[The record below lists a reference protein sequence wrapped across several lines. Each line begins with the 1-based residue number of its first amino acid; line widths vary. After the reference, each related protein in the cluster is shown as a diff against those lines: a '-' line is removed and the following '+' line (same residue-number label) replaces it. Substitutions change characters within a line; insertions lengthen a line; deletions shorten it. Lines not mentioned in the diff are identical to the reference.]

1 MVNNIKVSITDVIT
15 ELNITDN
22 KIEFMNDL
30 NLFLNI
36 VAFIESKENYYDII
50 REKFDEYMGK
60 WKLNFNDSFLIISK
74 YIKAHKLPY
83 KILKDEGFKEIK
95 SEKFILSM
103 LVELYTMKLV
113 IENNK
118 NSKNEIK
125 KFIYNELKEK
135 DFNINQKDIIL
146 NDLDYLFKDDIVF
159 FICRN
164 NMLKRKNEIDFSLK
178 KVLEALSIRKN
189 IKLELNYN
197 MDYKNNIENEFN
209 EEIIALKKEIEKL
222 KNDLE
227 TNNLLISDYIDK
239 EIELNNEINKLQKYN
254 MELVGDIKEEYSKA
268 LVDLVKFMN
277 DSTNGNLLDR
287 LYCYSKGKDEK
298 NMMFIITNLLNVFRQ
313 LGIFPR
319 ETHKIGE
326 NVSIE
331 EYSFYNYRFN
341 KDISD
346 IKLCEGE
353 VIYPAWFYNN
363 KEILKPYVN
372 IKGD

>member
-15 ELNITDN
+15 GLNITDN
-22 KIEFMNDL
+22 KIEFINDL

-36 VAFIESKENYYDII
+36 VAFIESKKNYYDII

-60 WKLNFNDSFLIISK
+60 WELNFNDGFLIISK

-146 NDLDYLFKDDIVF
+146 NDLDYLFKDDSVF

-178 KVLEALSIRKN
+178 KVIEELSIRKN

-197 MDYKNNIENEFN
+197 MDYKENIKNEFN
-209 EEIIALKKEIEKL
+209 EEIITLKKEIEKL

-239 EIELNNEINKLQKYN
+239 EIELNNEINK
-254 MELVGDIKEEYSKA
+254 
-268 LVDLVKFMN
+268 
-277 DSTNGNLLDR
+277 
-287 LYCYSKGKDEK
+287 
-298 NMMFIITNLLNVFRQ
+298 
-313 LGIFPR
+313 
-319 ETHKIGE
+319 
-326 NVSIE
+326 
-331 EYSFYNYRFN
+331 
-341 KDISD
+341 
-346 IKLCEGE
+346 
-353 VIYPAWFYNN
+353 
-363 KEILKPYVN
+363 
-372 IKGD
+372 

>member
-83 KILKDEGFKEIK
+83 KILKDEGFKQIK
-95 SEKFILSM
+95 SEKFILSI

-146 NDLDYLFKDDIVF
+146 NDLDYLFKDDSVF

-164 NMLKRKNEIDFSLK
+164 NMLKRKNEIDF
-178 KVLEALSIRKN
+178 
-189 IKLELNYN
+189 
-197 MDYKNNIENEFN
+197 
-209 EEIIALKKEIEKL
+209 
-222 KNDLE
+222 
-227 TNNLLISDYIDK
+227 
-239 EIELNNEINKLQKYN
+239 
-254 MELVGDIKEEYSKA
+254 
-268 LVDLVKFMN
+268 
-277 DSTNGNLLDR
+277 
-287 LYCYSKGKDEK
+287 
-298 NMMFIITNLLNVFRQ
+298 
-313 LGIFPR
+313 
-319 ETHKIGE
+319 
-326 NVSIE
+326 
-331 EYSFYNYRFN
+331 
-341 KDISD
+341 
-346 IKLCEGE
+346 
-353 VIYPAWFYNN
+353 
-363 KEILKPYVN
+363 
-372 IKGD
+372 